1 MRKNL
6 DARQVEL
13 RERTQILNSQVQED
27 LKSILLKI
35 EEELNTP
42 LRLSESFP
50 VVDSKLNFSSSQI
63 SAVDN
68 GNKVL
73 PPIKKQVFNN
83 LSNPWIDF
91 SNQTDSGDFVIT
103 WPVSN
108 TVGYFRAA
116 GFTLIDSGQIEV
128 IFSNEAATEGAL
140 VNPGELFANNGI
152 PLGYIIL
159 ECSSNIPLIFK
170 TAGSA
175 SDTIEN
181 DKIFRF
187 GTGGGGGGGGANVF
201 IDGVAGENIL
211 TGDALYISKGTG
223 DDSLRTAGRFYKLD
237 VNSDDRFI
245 FAGYATNDAL
255 TGEDVTVQTGG
266 IFEFTHGGAAGETL
280 YGDYANVGGLT
291 NIEPTMNE
299 TWLVITGIAIDANNI
314 LVANVGSP
322 VALYIETMFGSVAIA
337 NGATSQPVS
346 TLLFNSTEIK
356 TSMFFYNIRRSTDT
370 ENADESGLMMV
381 MYDVA
386 ASDWLIT
393 TVGGVGSTS
402 VTFDITASG
411 QVEYT
416 SSTLLGASY
425 TGNMTF
431 KILET
436 IKV

>member
-1 MRKNL
+1 MKNL

-13 RERTQILNSQVQED
+13 REKTKILNSQVQED
-27 LKSILLKI
+27 LRSILLKI

-42 LRLSESFP
+42 LRLSQSFP
-50 VVDSKLNFSSSQI
+50 TVDSKLNFASSLV

-73 PPIKKQVFNN
+73 PPIKKQVFNGLN
-83 LSNPWIDF
+83 NPWIDF
-91 SNQTDSGDFVIT
+91 SNQTDSGDFIIT

-108 TVGYFRAA
+108 TIGYFRAA

-128 IFSNEAATEGAL
+128 IFSDEAATEGAL

-159 ECSSNIPLIFK
+159 ECSSDIPLVFK

-175 SDTIEN
+175 SDIIEN

-187 GTGGGGGGGGANVF
+187 GTGGGGGGANVF
-201 IDGVAGENIL
+201 IDGVAGESIL

-237 VNSDDRFI
+237 VNSDDRFV

-255 TGEDVTVQTGG
+255 VGEAITVQTGG

-280 YGDYANVGGLT
+280 YGDYANIGGLT
-291 NIEPTMNE
+291 NVEPTMNE

-322 VALYIETMFGSVAIA
+322 VALYIETMFGSVSIA

-356 TSMFFYNIRRSTDT
+356 SAMIFYNIRRSTDT
-370 ENADESGLMMV
+370 ENADESGLLMV
-381 MYDVA
+381 MYNVA
-386 ASDWLIT
+386 LSDWFIT
-393 TVGGVGSTS
+393 TIGGLGSTS

-425 TGNMTF
+425 TGNIDF